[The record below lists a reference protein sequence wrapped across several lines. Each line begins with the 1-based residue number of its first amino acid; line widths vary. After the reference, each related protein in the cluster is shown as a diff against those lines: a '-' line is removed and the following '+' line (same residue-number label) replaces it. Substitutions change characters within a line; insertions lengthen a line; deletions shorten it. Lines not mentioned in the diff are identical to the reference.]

1 MELNELEHEAVWY
14 LCDPNKDT
22 ELGKG
27 MTYRKFIAWAKT
39 FLAPYMPLECVV
51 EDFYKDVFD
60 EIINNQ
66 NTVHQL
72 PRGHGKTE
80 ITGIWLTI
88 YLAVYQPRNKFFSL
102 RKKGSSKRI
111 NEQLIL
117 AGAAD
122 DLNAWTLRIKYFFDV
137 SPALQK
143 FKPAGAKTDNATR
156 RWNTKEMLLN
166 NGHKLH
172 LRTMKSRIRGLHV
185 DRVIADD
192 LITEASTLTDRQ
204 TIEIWDGAVD
214 GVTTAKEAMV
224 NVIGT
229 PLRFTDIQYHLKQKT
244 DGYFF
249 KRRPA
254 LNKKNE
260 PLSPKR
266 KTYEDLMRIKARIGS
281 NKFSS
286 EYLLDPLDDGT
297 AIIKRKWIDKCL
309 DKELSY
315 GYDEYK
321 DAKDIINVN
330 DTSYLGCDFAFGD
343 KAIND
348 KSAFVGITIK
358 DGIKTIREIH
368 TYKGLSILEQFE
380 IINNLHKKQP
390 YEEVVLEENSIK
402 SVSKELYIY
411 QFPYYLIWT
420 GATDSAARLKP
431 EIQFQEKRHTVGKK
445 AMIFRLATEFENGN
459 IRMPYK
465 TTTDQHKTDMLIQ
478 ELITFV
484 LEEGKLIEVGQHA
497 DIPIGLAMA
506 LERANSSTFA
516 LYL

>member
-1 MELNELEHEAVWY
+1 MELKQLEQEAIWY

-27 MTYRKFIAWAKT
+27 MNYKKFIAWAKT
-39 FLAPYMPLECVV
+39 FLAPFMPLEFVV
-51 EDFYKDVFD
+51 EDFYEDVFN

-88 YLAVYQPRNKFFSL
+88 YLAVYQPKNPFFSK
-102 RKKGSSKRI
+102 RKKGSVKHI

-229 PLRFTDIQYHLKQKT
+229 PLRFTDIQYHLKNKT

-254 LNKKNE
+254 LNDKKE
-260 PLSPKR
+260 PLSPRR
-266 KTYEDLMRIKARIGS
+266 KTYDDLMRIRARIGS

-297 AIIKRKWIDKCL
+297 AIIKRKWIEKCL
-309 DKELSY
+309 DHNLSY
-315 GYDEYK
+315 GYAEYSEG
-321 DAKDIINVN
+321 DHPPPM

-343 KAIND
+343 KAVND
-348 KSAFVGITIK
+348 KSAFVGITINK
-358 DGIKTIREIH
+358 GIKTLRELY

-380 IINNLHKKQP
+380 IINDLYKKQP

-411 QFPYYLIWT
+411 EFPYYLIWT

-431 EIQFQEKRHTVGKK
+431 DVQFEDKRHTVGKK

-459 IRMPYK
+459 IRLPYRTK
-465 TTTDQHKTDMLIQ
+465 KDQNKTDMLIQ
-478 ELITFV
+478 ELITINNFPR
-484 LEEGKLIEVGQHA
+484 E
-497 DIPIGLAMA
+497 
-506 LERANSSTFA
+506 T
-516 LYL
+516 